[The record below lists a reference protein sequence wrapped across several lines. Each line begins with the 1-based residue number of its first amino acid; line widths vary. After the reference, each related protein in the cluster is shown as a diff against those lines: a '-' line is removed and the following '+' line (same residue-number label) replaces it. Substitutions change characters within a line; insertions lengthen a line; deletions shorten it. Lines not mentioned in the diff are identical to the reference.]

1 MPLYIGLHII
11 GRSFVKGS
19 KDPAEVFTV
28 KSPVDEIVK
37 SKAAIEEEQGEGKD
51 GFAPVTKSQVC
62 IDGFG
67 YGIHTEKH
75 LSQSGIHRNQV
86 GHPQR
91 SAK

>member
-1 MPLYIGLHII
+1 MPLYIGLHIV
-11 GRSFVKGS
+11 GRSLVKGS
-19 KDPAEVFTV
+19 KDTAEVFTV
-28 KSPVDEIVK
+28 KSLVDEIVK
-37 SKAAIEEEQGEGKD
+37 SQSAIEEEQGKGQNR
-51 GFAPVTKSQVC
+51 FTPVTKSQVC

-75 LSQSGIHRNQV
+75 LRQSGIHRNQV